1 MPGGEEAE
9 RFARANESIS
19 LALLLLLGTLS
30 WLAVAE
36 ECFYLDFSLAHGAVA
51 EMFIYIFATVS
62 LLPQSPSPRLSL
74 SLSRLHV
81 FCSSSECVELAR
93 GKAYIYMNKVE

>member
-19 LALLLLLGTLS
+19 LALLLLLFLLLVTLS

-62 LLPQSPSPRLSL
+62 LLPQSPRCPCLSL
-74 SLSRLHV
+74 SPPCFLQFKRV
-81 FCSSSECVELAR
+81 R
-93 GKAYIYMNKVE
+93 

>member
-19 LALLLLLGTLS
+19 LALLLLFFLLLVTLS

-62 LLPQSPSPRLSL
+62 LLPQSPSPCLSPSL
-74 SLSRLHV
+74 SLASMFSAVQASALNLP
-81 FCSSSECVELAR
+81 VER
-93 GKAYIYMNKVE
+93 HTYT